1 MLARLTTVAY
11 TTVYSRIKPLIASLA
26 LASAALLPIDAAAI
40 DLRSATVQDINRA
53 FEAGTL
59 TSEELV
65 QRYIARIEAY
75 NEQGPALR
83 AVISIA
89 PNALERARELDEERR
104 RSGPRSPLH
113 GIPIIVKDTVDTV
126 DGANLRR
133 CHRLCQ
139 HLPATGCHH
148 HPQGQG
154 RRCHHPRQGQSG

>member
-11 TTVYSRIKPLIASLA
+11 TTVYSRIRPLIVSLA

-65 QRYIARIEAY
+65 RRYIARIEAY

-89 PNALERARELDEERR
+89 PSSDRQSEASPTLR
-104 RSGPRSPLH
+104 RS
-113 GIPIIVKDTVDTV
+113 
-126 DGANLRR
+126 
-133 CHRLCQ
+133 
-139 HLPATGCHH
+139 
-148 HPQGQG
+148 
-154 RRCHHPRQGQSG
+154 